1 MYDKTKKRC
10 LSAALFLSLG
20 DDGEGGV
27 FDVGAGDGAEGVV
40 AWGELE
46 KGWFDGGA
54 IEEPTGVGAAGEKGE
69 FGGVAA
75 VGAGDGGE
83 D

>member
-1 MYDKTKKRC
+1 M
-10 LSAALFLSLG
+10 
-20 DDGEGGV
+20 
-27 FDVGAGDGAEGVV
+27 GAGDGAEGVV